1 MSKNLPIIELEREN
15 KTIGKGIGNPI
26 EAVPKKQ
33 IKNDISKA
41 QI

>member
-1 MSKNLPIIELEREN
+1 MSKNFIIIEFEREN

-33 IKNDISKA
+33 INNDSSKA